1 MKDFVIITDSCSD
14 LERKYIDENNIPFA
28 MLTCRIGNQEYKDD
42 FGTSLPYSKFYDLMR
57 SGEVPKTSQP
67 NTNDFYEIFREQ
79 AEKNVDILYIGV
91 SSGLS
96 GTLSP
101 AHVAENM
108 IQDEFEGVEI
118 YIFDTLTAS
127 LGEGL
132 MVMKALELKKNG
144 ASMMEIVDYL
154 ETHVQKLNTYMI
166 VNDLNHLKRGGR
178 INTAAVLIGSVL
190 KINPLLSIS
199 HEGKVLPIG
208 NMKGRKKAINKL
220 ADLITERIENPE
232 GQTICISHGDCYEEA
247 LELKNLILER
257 ISPGDVYISF
267 IGPVIGTYGG
277 PGAMAIFFMGKERQH
292 HIIG

>member
-154 ETHVQKLNTYMI
+154 ETHVQKLNTYI
-166 VNDLNHLKRGGR
+166 LFFAG
-178 INTAAVLIGSVL
+178 
-190 KINPLLSIS
+190 
-199 HEGKVLPIG
+199 
-208 NMKGRKKAINKL
+208 
-220 ADLITERIENPE
+220 
-232 GQTICISHGDCYEEA
+232 
-247 LELKNLILER
+247 LELAASAR
-257 ISPGDVYISF
+257 D
-267 IGPVIGTYGG
+267 IGPEKSDFYLLIVTAGFSLWNIGIGFVAG
-277 PGAMAIFFMGKERQH
+277 LIMQELIKRKIFK
-292 HIIG
+292 IC

>member
-1 MKDFVIITDSCSD
+1 MKDFVIMTDSCSD
-14 LERKYIDENNIPFA
+14 LERKYIDEKGIPFA

-57 SGEVPKTSQP
+57 SGAVPKTSQP

-79 AEKNVDILYIGV
+79 AEKGMDILYIGV

-108 IQDEFEGVEI
+108 IQDEYEGVEI

-132 MVMKALELKKNG
+132 MVMKALELKANG
-144 ASMMEIVDYL
+144 ANMMEIVDNL

-220 ADLITERIENPE
+220 ADLITERIEAPE

-257 ISPGDVYISF
+257 ISPRDVYINF
-267 IGPVIGTYGG
+267 IVPVIGTYGG
-277 PGAMAIFFMGKERQH
+277 PGAMAIFFMGKERLH
-292 HIIG
+292 HIIL